1 MKLKI
6 DLHVHTVYSGDSS
19 ITLEKAIVAAKKAGL
34 DGFAITDHDN
44 VEMNKKILGKNFDLI
59 IIPGVEVTSKDGHI
73 LGLGVLEPIKPNL
86 SAFETVKKIHE
97 LGGLAIAPHP
107 LNPFKHSLNKNV
119 VEKIGVDAVETAN
132 ASMPHILQFKVE
144 ELAEKLNVAKTGGS
158 DAHIPSSIGKA
169 YTIIEVEEKSLES
182 ILKAIKDK
190 KTTPLKKETS
200 INEFFPKIWLK
211 IKRKMK
217 EL

>member
-1 MKLKI
+1 LEGLGANWMKLKI

-34 DGFAITDHDN
+34 DGFAITDHDS

-107 LNPFKHSLNKNV
+107 LNPFKHSLNKDV

-132 ASMPHILQFKVE
+132 ASMPHVLQFKIE
-144 ELAEKLNVAKTGGS
+144 ELAEKLKKFNFKKLVF
-158 DAHIPSSIGKA
+158 PSSSGYLEVWRKKRNK
-169 YTIIEVEEKSLES
+169 IELEHREERFVFV
-182 ILKAIKDK
+182 
-190 KTTPLKKETS
+190 PLIEK
-200 INEFFPKIWLK
+200 
-211 IKRKMK
+211 
-217 EL
+217 